1 MTEDTTD
8 GSSIDSPSDE
18 LKKNDAPGEA
28 ASRDASDAAMAHSA
42 RRRRLGVG
50 FWAGILLLIA
60 ALGLG
65 PGRKHTMLGDSIQT
79 AGHFLAFGVLCL
91 ATTWGVRPFLPATFR
106 WRLVSALLGLFVAV
120 LAGGMVEYAQKML
133 PGRDASWQDLAKDA
147 QGAMAVLCLVGLA
160 GLLRDQRSSDAKP
173 AVLPRLLAGLL
184 LSGMLAWFLL
194 LGLLPTVRCAWDYWQ
209 RGTERSELMPLEQPW
224 VKRFLW
230 ADEGVRVDLVPPPAE
245 WPLWET
251 PRVAE
256 LTIAAGDGFPGFG
269 MREVAPDW
277 RNHASFVFEVRNASD
292 EPLDLG
298 FRIHD
303 VHHDNDYY
311 DRFNATLHLAPG
323 DQTIRIPLAEVERG
337 PRRRRL
343 DMRHIE
349 GFKLM
354 ALRPPRELRLFV
366 SGFRLE

>member
-230 ADEGVRVDLVPPPAE
+230 ADEGVRVDLVPTPAE
-245 WPLWET
+245 WPLC
-251 PRVAE
+251 
-256 LTIAAGDGFPGFG
+256 
-269 MREVAPDW
+269 
-277 RNHASFVFEVRNASD
+277 
-292 EPLDLG
+292 
-298 FRIHD
+298 
-303 VHHDNDYY
+303 
-311 DRFNATLHLAPG
+311 
-323 DQTIRIPLAEVERG
+323 
-337 PRRRRL
+337 RRRL
-343 DMRHIE
+343 SRVRHA
-349 GFKLM
+349 GGRAGL
-354 ALRPPRELRLFV
+354 AQPCVVRL
-366 SGFRLE
+366 